1 MTDISIIVPI
11 YNEQAVLDE
20 FFKRVRTAF
29 DSIGKYSY
37 EIICINDG
45 SEDATEIIL
54 DKYAAEDPRIKVISF
69 SRNFGKEA
77 SMVAGLRFAAG
88 RCAIPIDADL
98 QDPPELIEKLLSK
111 WEQGYDVVYAV
122 RTDRQS
128 DGFLKRKSSEVFY
141 KFYNSVSERPMP
153 QNAGDFRLISRRV
166 IDAILRL
173 KERALFMKGVFNWV
187 GFKSC
192 GIEYERPARA
202 AGKTKWSYWRLWNF
216 ALDGITASSTLP
228 LRIWTYIGG
237 CTALISIIYAVYIVV
252 RTLVR
257 GVDVPGY
264 ASLIV
269 SILFFGS
276 IQLIALGIFGEYLG
290 RLLTEVKNR
299 PLYIIDKT
307 VNFDSEPL

>member
-1 MTDISIIVPI
+1 
-11 YNEQAVLDE
+11 
-20 FFKRVRTAF
+20 
-29 DSIGKYSY
+29 
-37 EIICINDG
+37 
-45 SEDATEIIL
+45 
-54 DKYAAEDPRIKVISF
+54 
-69 SRNFGKEA
+69 
-77 SMVAGLRFAAG
+77 
-88 RCAIPIDADL
+88 
-98 QDPPELIEKLLSK
+98 
-111 WEQGYDVVYAV
+111 
-122 RTDRQS
+122 
-128 DGFLKRKSSEVFY
+128 
-141 KFYNSVSERPMP
+141 MP